1 MNTCKLIHLIVFFL
15 LGLKWLYLLLP
26 VKASFELTEV
36 FLRERKKQKKQGNR
50 FGLKFHRQPAMN
62 LGGSNHLAT
71 FYVQVQ

>member
-1 MNTCKLIHLIVFFL
+1 MALPSFTCKGIFRIN
-15 LGLKWLYLLLP
+15 GG
-26 VKASFELTEV
+26 